1 VEARHAAYL
10 RLLNGEVPFPE
21 SFDDSKAPRQVCELV
36 HKTFITECPFDLE
49 GFCRTLPNKVIT
61 L

>member
-1 VEARHAAYL
+1 
-10 RLLNGEVPFPE
+10 
-21 SFDDSKAPRQVCELV
+21 V

-49 GFCRTLPNKVIT
+49 RFCETLPNKVIT